1 MDAMPTDD
9 VRDIVKRLQ
18 LSGDLS
24 RQETE
29 ALLLELR
36 HLARRHGLRMREV
49 TEGEGAEEP

>member
-1 MDAMPTDD
+1 MADDD
-9 VRDIVKRLQ
+9 VPSVINRLE

-24 RQETE
+24 RHETE

-49 TEGEGAEEP
+49 PDEEAKGS